1 MNTNITTTEKNVK
14 VIDAARELDKSISFV
29 RVRTSE
35 RFATIWN
42 STNNKWRQIHL
53 LHKSKKVLRIHRET
67 SSKQIQ
73 RTRRN
78 TSRRKI

>member
-1 MNTNITTTEKNVK
+1 MIPTKSTELATIRNMK

-42 STNNKWRQIHL
+42 STNNKW
-53 LHKSKKVLRIHRET
+53 
-67 SSKQIQ
+67 
-73 RTRRN
+73 
-78 TSRRKI
+78 